1 MKIDLQSIDREQFMV
16 HEHIVNGETLSLV
29 QPQHIGCKWSQAN
42 KHFRSSVWN
51 SDGELVSAGFPK
63 FTNWG
68 ENPEHFPV
76 PSDLNGCTVMEKL
89 DGSLLI
95 VSKYKGNYILRTRGT
110 VDARQLDNGYELDVF
125 ESTVLPKLNSLYSPV
140 PEHDTWR
147 HSYLFEWTSP
157 VNKIVLSY
165 GDNPEW
171 TLVGIIDNTNY
182 SLEKQGFLDTLARQ
196 LDLKRP
202 ATYVYGSVDDLL
214 QNVELWKGKE
224 GVCVYSKNDQM
235 IHKVKGAWYLALH
248 HMKSELASFEK
259 VIDVWFN
266 LGKPTYT
273 EFYKR
278 VSEQFDFELA
288 NQIQG
293 DMSRIADGYKEVE
306 KIVAGMNVFVNETL
320 KKLPSRKEQALKV
333 LQSYGETNRASFIFK
348 LLDGK
353 TLADDDLKKLLYQV
367 LKK

>member
-1 MKIDLQSIDREQFMV
+1 MKIDLQQVDKENFVQ
-16 HEHIVNGETLSLV
+16 HEHIVNGEVVTLIIPV
-29 QPQHIGCKWSQAN
+29 HVGAKFTQTN

-51 SDGELVSAGFPK
+51 ADGELISAGLPK

-68 ENPEHFPV
+68 ENPENFPL
-76 PSDLNGCTVMEKL
+76 PNSLTGTTIMEKL

-95 VSKYKGNYILRTRGT
+95 VSKYKGFYILRTRGT
-110 VDARQLDNGYELDVF
+110 VDARLLDNGYELDAF
-125 ESTVLPKLNSLYSPV
+125 EMNILPKLKTLYSDV

-165 GDNPEW
+165 GDQPDW
-171 TLVGIIDNTNY
+171 TLVGIVDHENY
-182 SLEKQGFLDTLARQ
+182 SLETQGFLDKLADQ
-196 LDLKRP
+196 LGLNRP
-202 ATYVYGSVDDLL
+202 STYTFSSIEDLL
-214 QNVELWKGKE
+214 EKVEVWKGKE
-224 GVCVYSKNDQM
+224 GVCVYSNNGQA

-259 VIDVWFN
+259 VIDVWMS

-273 EFYKR
+273 EFYNK
-278 VSEQFDFELA
+278 VAEQFDFELA

-306 KIVAGMNVFVNETL
+306 KIVAGMNVFVNDTL
-320 KKLPSRKEQALKV
+320 KKLPSRKEQAIKV
-333 LQSYGETNRASFIFK
+333 IQSYGETNRASFIFK

-353 TLADDDLKKLLYQV
+353 MLGDDELKKLLYQV